1 MGSILMGIDFLG
13 VYQLEHK
20 RYSYQRG
27 TFRWNGWS
35 TPKTTLKEVARLT
48 DYFKLYCDPDYEGC
62 ISLIEKHQ
70 PNNAGQAGSICKADG
85 FWDDY
90 VETLRNPRNFVKT
103 NGWKR
108 AKAAF
113 EAASPGWWER
123 AFGNPDKEYEKN
135 GEFWEAAKSWMIE
148 RSASSE
154 VPTTTQLVQDSIYET
169 IEERISD
176 VKSVGKALNPM
187 TYLPDMGPYAEVM
200 KWATVAGGL
209 FVLYKVVSPK
219 KDKSR

>member
-1 MGSILMGIDFLG
+1 MGIDFLG
-13 VYQLEHK
+13 VYQLEKK
-20 RYSYQRG
+20 RYSYERG
-27 TFRWNGWS
+27 TFLWNGRS
-35 TPKTTLKEVARLT
+35 TPKTTLKEVSRLA
-48 DYFKLYCDPDYEGC
+48 DYFSLYANPDYEGC
-62 ISLIEKHQ
+62 ISLVEKHQ
-70 PNNAGQAGSICKADG
+70 PNQAGSASSVCKSDG

-90 VETLRNPRNFVKT
+90 VETLRNPRNFVHT

-123 AFGNPDKEYEKN
+123 LLGNQDAEYEKN
-135 GEFWEAAKSWMIE
+135 GEFWSAAQAWMIE

-169 IEERISD
+169 IEDRISD
-176 VKSVGKALNPM
+176 VKSVAKAVDPR
-187 TYLPDMGPYAEVM
+187 TYLPDLGPYAEVA

-209 FVLYKVVSPK
+209 YLVYKALQPQK
-219 KDKSR
+219 KA